1 MKLGSLKEGGRD
13 GTLIVVSRD
22 LSRAVKADGIAG
34 TLQAAL
40 DDWSN
45 IAPRLNALSEE
56 LNDGQASG
64 AFALDMATLAHYD
77 GYGDMRF
84 GMDDAA
90 FDRAW
95 GGELKATT
103 PAAGSSCISKRPQ
116 WVKTP
121 ADFAFMFDG
130 GHFVRYDIGT
140 AKEAAPGGGKVGMSE
155 AQIRA
160 LYAQVDAQP
169 HKYVDGA
176 KYLRVKA
183 PQGDAVLVFETDAGG
198 KVTRWHVGV
207 PPQVDYVEGC
217 A

>member
-1 MKLGSLKEGGRD
+1 MNGTWLAVACGVLLSACGSSNQP
-13 GTLIVVSRD
+13 TSTAVPASPATTSAAVSV
-22 LSRAVKADGIAG
+22 SAAVPAV
-34 TLQAAL
+34 AA
-40 DDWSN
+40 
-45 IAPRLNALSEE
+45 SE
-56 LNDGQASG
+56 NTS
-64 AFALDMATLAHYD
+64 TLAHYD

-84 GMDDAA
+84 GMDEAA
-90 FDRAW
+90 FDQAW
-95 GGELKATT
+95 GGKLKAAA

-121 ADFAFMFDG
+121 GDFAFMFED

-140 AKEAAPGGGKVGMSE
+140 AKETAPGGGKVGMNE
-155 AQIRA
+155 AQLRA

-169 HKYVDGA
+169 HKYVSGA

-198 KVTRWHVGV
+198 KVTRWRVGV